1 MSQADLENPGRRT
14 FLKTSGMAAAA
25 GLMTA
30 ASAKRVLGA
39 NDRIRIAVIGL
50 RGRGW
55 DHVKGY
61 RTIPGVEI
69 AYFCD
74 IDENGVLNPRVAD
87 AEKMGLPKPQTYI
100 DVRKLLEDKNVDAV
114 SIATPN
120 HWHSLMGIWAAQA
133 GKDIYIE
140 KPCSHNWWEGR
151 QLVKAVEKYKVICE
165 HGSQCRSSAA
175 ILEAMDKMNSGLL
188 GDVYMARGLCY
199 KWRESIGH
207 APQEP
212 VPPGVHYDLWTGPA
226 PLKPFTKNR
235 FHYNWHW
242 IWDTGNGDL
251 GNQGIHEVD
260 LARWGLGV
268 TLPTKVT
275 AIGGHFLF
283 DDDQQTP
290 NMLTVAYE
298 FKTADA
304 KTKMMNFEVRGW
316 MTNHEAGIGTP
327 EFSGGGVPAAGL
339 AKEASAEGQGV
350 TWSGI
355 GHAFHHWQFVLRQ
368 GGLSYDFRL
377 RFVPIVPRRD
387 NEPGP
392 EKQAPVGKRAFL
404 EFRRVRAQ
412 PQGGK
417 PACSD
422 TGRPSLLHAGASRQR
437 FLPAWPHHQLR
448 PAERIGD
455 RRFRS
460 HRTAEGHLSRPL
472 YCAGE
477 RLGVGFK
484 RARK

>member
-1 MSQADLENPGRRT
+1 MSELTVDKTGRRS
-14 FLKTSGMAAAA
+14 FLKTAAA
-25 GLMTA
+25 GLVTA

-39 NDRIRIAVIGL
+39 NDRVRVAVIGV

-61 RTIPGVEI
+61 QSLSGVEI
-69 AYFCD
+69 ASFCD
-74 IDENGVLNPRVAD
+74 IDENVLQKRLSD
-87 AEKMGLPKPQTYI
+87 AEKLGIAKPKTYV

-151 QLVKAVEKYKVICE
+151 QLVKAVDEYKVICE
-165 HGSQCRSSAA
+165 HGSQCRSSEA
-175 ILEAMDKMNSGLL
+175 IREAMGHMRGGLL
-188 GDVYMARGLCY
+188 GNVYMARGLCY
-199 KWRESIGH
+199 KWRNTIGR

-251 GNQGIHEVD
+251 GNQGIHEMD

-290 NMLTVAYE
+290 NVLTVAYE
-298 FKTADA
+298 FKTPDA

-327 EFSGGGVPAAGL
+327 EFSSGGVPEAGL
-339 AKEASAEGQGV
+339 AKTSAQSSSGKQKESLGPASGKPS
-350 TWSGI
+350 TI
-355 GHAFHHWQFVLRQ
+355 GNLYYGSKGYLAISDYSAYKSFL
-368 GGLSYDFRL
+368 GEED
-377 RFVPIVPRRD
+377 
-387 NEPGP
+387 EPGP
-392 EKQAPVGKRAFL
+392 QKHAPVTNEHFANFI
-404 EFRRVRAQ
+404 ECVRSR
-412 PQGGK
+412 K
-417 PACSD
+417 KED
-422 TGRPSLLHAGASRQR
+422 LHAPI
-437 FLPAWPHHQLR
+437 L
-448 PAERIGD
+448 
-455 RRFRS
+455 
-460 HRTAEGHLSRPL
+460 EGHLSATL
-472 YCAGE
+472 VHLANASY
-477 RLGVGFK
+477 RLGRTIHFDPQSESVVGDSEATELLK
-484 RARK
+484 GTYRSPYIVPEQV

>member
-1 MSQADLENPGRRT
+1 MSSNNLHTPDRRS
-14 FLKTSGMAAAA
+14 FLKAGGIAAA

-30 ASAKRVLGA
+30 ASARKVLGA
-39 NDRIRIAVIGL
+39 NDRIRIAVIGV

-61 RTIPGVEI
+61 QSIPGVEI
-69 AYFCD
+69 AAFCD
-74 IDENGVLNPRVAD
+74 IDENVLQKRLAD
-87 AEKMGLPKPQTYI
+87 AEQMGIPKPQTYT
-100 DVRKLLEDKNVDAV
+100 DVRKLLAEKNIDAV

-175 ILEAMDKMNSGLL
+175 IREAMDQMREGLL
-188 GDVYMARGLCY
+188 GNVYMSRGLCY
-199 KWRESIGH
+199 KWRASIGH

-251 GNQGIHEVD
+251 GNQGIHEID

-275 AIGGHFLF
+275 AVGGHFLF

-290 NMLTVAYE
+290 NVLTVAYE
-298 FKTADA
+298 FKTPDA

-316 MTNHEAGIGTP
+316 ITNHEAGIGTP
-327 EFSGGGVPAAGL
+327 EFMSGGVPEAGL
-339 AKEASAEGQGV
+339 SKSASSASNAQKQSDTLGPASGKPSTIGNLYYGAKGYLAISDYNAYKSFLGPN
-350 TWSGI
+350 
-355 GHAFHHWQFVLRQ
+355 A
-368 GGLSYDFRL
+368 
-377 RFVPIVPRRD
+377 
-387 NEPGP
+387 EPGP
-392 EKQAPVGKRAFL
+392 EKNAPLKNEHFL
-404 EFRRVRAQ
+404 NFIECVRSRKAEN
-412 PQGGK
+412 
-417 PACSD
+417 
-422 TGRPSLLHAGASRQR
+422 LHAPI
-437 FLPAWPHHQLR
+437 L
-448 PAERIGD
+448 
-455 RRFRS
+455 
-460 HRTAEGHLSRPL
+460 EGHLSSTL
-472 YCAGE
+472 VHLANASY
-477 RLGVGFK
+477 RLGRTINFDPQTETVVNDSEATELLKGTY
-484 RARK
+484 RAPFIVPEQV

>member
-1 MSQADLENPGRRT
+1 MSQTDLEKPARRT
-14 FLKTSGMAAAA
+14 FLKAGGAAAA
-25 GLMTA
+25 SLMTA

-39 NDRIRIAVIGL
+39 NDRVRIAVIGV

-61 RTIPGVEI
+61 HTIPGVEI
-69 AYFCD
+69 AAFCD
-74 IDENGVLNPRVAD
+74 IDENNVLEPRLRD
-87 AEKMGLPKPQTYI
+87 AEAMGIAKPKSYI
-100 DVRKLLEDKNVDAV
+100 DVRKLLEDKEIDAV

-151 QLVKAVEKYKVICE
+151 QLVRAVNKYKVICE

-175 ILEAMDKMNSGLL
+175 IREAMDKMNSGLI
-188 GDVYMARGLCY
+188 GNVYMSRGLCY
-199 KWRESIGH
+199 KWRASIGH

-251 GNQGIHEVD
+251 GNQGIHEID

-275 AIGGHFLF
+275 ALGGHFLF

-290 NMLTVAYE
+290 NVLTVAYE
-298 FKTADA
+298 FKTPDA

-316 MTNHEAGIGTP
+316 MTNHEAGIGTK
-327 EFSGGGVPAAGL
+327 EFMSGGVPAAGL
-339 AKEASAEGQGV
+339 AKSESAAPSKKQSLGPASGKPSTIGNLYYGSNGYVAISDYNAYKSFLGAEQ
-350 TWSGI
+350 
-355 GHAFHHWQFVLRQ
+355 Q
-368 GGLSYDFRL
+368 
-377 RFVPIVPRRD
+377 
-387 NEPGP
+387 PGP
-392 EKQAPVGKRAFL
+392 EKHEPVKNEHFVNFIECVRSRRA
-404 EFRRVRAQ
+404 E
-412 PQGGK
+412 
-417 PACSD
+417 D
-422 TGRPSLLHAGASRQR
+422 LHAPI
-437 FLPAWPHHQLR
+437 L
-448 PAERIGD
+448 
-455 RRFRS
+455 
-460 HRTAEGHLSRPL
+460 EGHLSSTL
-472 YCAGE
+472 VHLANASY
-477 RLGVGFK
+477 RLGRTINFDPQAESVVGDSEATELLK
-484 RARK
+484 GTYRAPFIVPENV